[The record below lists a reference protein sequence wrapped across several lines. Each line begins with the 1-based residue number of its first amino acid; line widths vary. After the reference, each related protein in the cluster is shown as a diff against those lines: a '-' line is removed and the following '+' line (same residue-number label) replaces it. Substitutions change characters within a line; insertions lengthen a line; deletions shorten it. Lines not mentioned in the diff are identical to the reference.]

1 MKSVLFICHGN
12 ICRSPMAEFIFK
24 DLVRKSG
31 VRVEGES
38 LRQAQRPL
46 RQAQRPLRQAQRP
59 VSQAAWPD
67 RTDWSER
74 TEVLDAVRVGSAAV
88 SYEEEG
94 NDIYP
99 PAKRTLNAHGIPFSR
114 HNAHRISDAEASEYD
129 VIVIM
134 DTANKRLLSRIL
146 SPMNMSKVHMM
157 MEYAGM
163 ASDVSDPWY
172 TGDFEKTYRDIT
184 EGCKGLLASLM
195 NEKSGNNL

>member
-24 DLVRKSG
+24 DMVRKSG
-31 VRVEGES
+31 LRVEGES

-46 RQAQRPLRQAQRP
+46 RQAQQP
-59 VSQAAWPD
+59 VSQAEWSNRP
-67 RTDWSER
+67 DWSER
-74 TEVLDAVRVGSAAV
+74 TEVLDVVRVDSAAV

-114 HNAHRISDAEASEYD
+114 HSAHRISDAEASEYD

-134 DTANKRLLSRIL
+134 DTSNKRLLSRIL

-157 MEYAGM
+157 MEYAGKD
-163 ASDVSDPWY
+163 SDVSDPWY
-172 TGDFEKTYRDIT
+172 TGDFEKTYQDIT

-195 NEKSGNNL
+195 NDESGNNL

>member
-12 ICRSPMAEFIFK
+12 ICRSPMAEFIMK
-24 DLVRKSG
+24 DMARKAG
-31 VRVEGES
+31 VA
-38 LRQAQRPL
+38 L
-46 RQAQRPLRQAQRP
+46 
-59 VSQAAWPD
+59 
-67 RTDWSER
+67 
-74 TEVLDAVRVGSAAV
+74 RVGSAAV

-114 HNAHRISDAEASEYD
+114 HNAHRISDAESSEYD

-134 DTANKRLLSRIL
+134 DTSNKRLLSRIL

-157 MEYAGM
+157 MEYAGK

-172 TGDFEKTYRDIT
+172 TGDFERTYRDIT
-184 EGCKGLLASLM
+184 EGCEWLLASL
-195 NEKSGNNL
+195 KDSGCDKNL

>member
-24 DLVRKSG
+24 DMVRKAG
-31 VRVEGES
+31 LVIAGAEETS
-38 LRQAQRPL
+38 LRQAQRPDVAA
-46 RQAQRPLRQAQRP
+46 RQDGACE
-59 VSQAAWPD
+59 SY
-67 RTDWSER
+67 
-74 TEVLDAVRVGSAAV
+74 RVTSAAV

-99 PAKRTLNAHGIPFSR
+99 PAKRTLHGHGIPFVR
-114 HNAHRISDAEASEYD
+114 HSAHRVTDAEASEYD
-129 VIVIM
+129 LIVIM
-134 DTANKRLLSRIL
+134 DSSNRRLLSRIL

-157 MEYAGM
+157 MEYVGR

-184 EGCKGLLASLM
+184 EGCAGLLRSLTDS
-195 NEKSGNNL
+195 E